1 MYRVCSAFITQ
12 IYLRSMRHEGIA
24 LKKMPNGRDFPLSG
38 EKEPL
43 GLDLS
48 IPQLS
53 LFVAYAKESVNV
65 LKLSGSD
72 SKAGLSPAGQILTLM
87 VWMTF

>member
-1 MYRVCSAFITQ
+1 
-12 IYLRSMRHEGIA
+12 MRHEGIA
-24 LKKMPNGRDFPLSG
+24 LKKMPNGRDFPLSE

-53 LFVAYAKESVNV
+53 LFVVYAKDSVNV
-65 LKLSGSD
+65 LKLSSSN
-72 SKAGLSPAGQILTLM
+72 SKPELSQAGQILKLM
-87 VWMTF
+87 V